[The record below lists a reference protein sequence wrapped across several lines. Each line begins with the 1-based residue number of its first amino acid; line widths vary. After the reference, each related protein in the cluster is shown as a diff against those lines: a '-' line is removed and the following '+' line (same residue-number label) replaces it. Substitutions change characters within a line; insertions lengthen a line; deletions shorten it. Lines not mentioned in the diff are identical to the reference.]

1 MSRAFRDAFTK
12 LLCASFISN
21 NQQRLQSIATPL
33 LAKQSDGITNN
44 KELRNS
50 HIRASTVILNS
61 TTNEIPMTSLTP
73 RTSYDIKKYSMG
85 SLEQTSVLF
94 SEDDINQP
102 KNI

>member
-12 LLCASFISN
+12 LLCASFLSN

-33 LAKQSDGITNN
+33 LAKQSDAITNN
-44 KELRNS
+44 KEFRNS

-73 RTSYDIKKYSMG
+73 RTSNDIKKYSIG

-94 SEDDINQP
+94 SENDINQP